1 MRAVRVAVVGCG
13 ISPVGAG
20 LGSEIDGHDLII
32 RANRSYDTAGKE
44 HDWGRRTDIL
54 CIGNIQAIRRFLP
67 SPCPFEVIDVKAS
80 WHGIWPHDRKPL
92 AGTFAALHAARLGA
106 TLITLYGIDLYADA
120 PRFQNKPG
128 PTVFRRHSG
137 LPPHSEWSPTFDRD
151 ALLNLPC
158 KVEWRL
164 RRL

>member
-1 MRAVRVAVVGCG
+1 MMIAVVGCG

-20 LGSEIDGHDLII
+20 LGSEIDGHDLVI
-32 RANRSYDTAGKE
+32 RANRAYDTAGKE

-54 CIGNIQAIRRFLP
+54 CVGHEAAIRRLVMP
-67 SPCPFEVIDVKAS
+67 PPFEVIYVKDVWRS
-80 WHGIWPHDRKPL
+80 YWPHDRKPL
-92 AGTFAALHAARLGA
+92 AGTFAALHAVKMGARKV
-106 TLITLYGIDLYADA
+106 TLYGIDLYADA
-120 PRFQNKPG
+120 TYSSGRWNC
-128 PTVFRRHSG
+128 PTVFKGHPG
-137 LPPHSEWSPTFDRD
+137 GPPHHKFDIRPDRD